1 MHLNRREFLSVM
13 VAASAAGML
22 PQRGG
27 WASDALY
34 DLPPFGNVRILH
46 FTDCHAQL
54 MPVYYREP
62 DTNLGFGQARGR
74 PPHLVGQ
81 AFLDHFGV
89 GAGSAHAHALTY
101 LDFPTLAEQYGK
113 VGGFAHLSTLVAR
126 MREAAGAG
134 NTLLLDGGDTWQG
147 SATALWNKG
156 ADMVEACNRLGVDV
170 MTGHWEFTY
179 GEEALRANLEQS
191 SAEFVAQNV
200 FLTEEAL
207 FDERPAFDEDT
218 GRAFRPYTL
227 RDVGGTQVAVIGQA
241 FPYTPVANPRR
252 FVPDWNYGIQ
262 EAALQALVEE
272 IRDRHAPG
280 LVVLLSHN
288 GMDVDLKLASR
299 VSGLDAIFGG
309 HTHDGVPAAVEVK
322 NPGGVTRVT
331 NAGSNGKFL
340 GVMDFQVKNGG
351 VADARYR
358 LLPVFSSMLPPDPE
372 MQNWIDQVRFPHREA
387 LEQPLAVAGQTL
399 YRRGNFN
406 GTFDQVICEALLE
419 HYDAE
424 IALSPGFRW
433 GTTVLPGETLTLE
446 HVMAQTAITY
456 PETYMN
462 EMSGEQI
469 KLILEDV
476 ADNLFNLDPYQQQ
489 GGDMVRVAGVEYSL
503 DPTAPIG
510 ERLRD
515 LRTRDGAA
523 LDPKR
528 QYKVTGWGVVG
539 SVAPG
544 PPVWDIVKYWL
555 LAQRE
560 VNLPRFN
567 QPHLLNVEGN
577 PGIGFRDRRDS

>member
-1 MHLNRREFLSVM
+1 MHLSRREFLSVM

-22 PQRGG
+22 PRRGPQ
-27 WASDALY
+27 AADALY
-34 DLPPFGNVRILH
+34 DLPPYGNVRILH

-54 MPVYYREP
+54 LPVYFREP
-62 DTNLGFGQARGR
+62 DTNLGLGTARGR

-81 AFLDHFGV
+81 AFLDHFGLA
-89 GAGSAHAHALTY
+89 AGSLEAHALTY
-101 LDFPTLAEQYGK
+101 LDFPSLAETYGK
-113 VGGFAHLSTLVAR
+113 VGGFAHLSTLITRLRDVAGTDR
-126 MREAAGAG
+126 
-134 NTLLLDGGDTWQG
+134 TLLLDGGDTWQG
-147 SATALWNKG
+147 SGTALWSRG

-179 GEEALRANLEQS
+179 GEEALRSNLAQS
-191 SAEFVAQNV
+191 NAEFVAQNIY
-200 FLTEEAL
+200 LTEEAM
-207 FDERPAFDEDT
+207 FDELPAFDEDT
-218 GRAFRPYTL
+218 GHAFRPYAL
-227 RDVGGTQVAVIGQA
+227 REVGGIPVAVIGQA

-252 FVPDWNYGIQ
+252 FVPNWSYGIQ
-262 EAALQALVEE
+262 EAPLQALVEE
-272 IRDRHAPG
+272 IRARHNPG

-309 HTHDGVPAAVEVK
+309 HTHDGVPAAIEVQ
-322 NPGGVTRVT
+322 NSGGTTLVT

-340 GVMDFQVKNGG
+340 GVMDFQVKQGSMAG
-351 VADARYR
+351 YRYR

-372 MQNWIDQVRFPHREA
+372 MQGWIERMREPHMETLSR
-387 LEQPLAVAGQTL
+387 PLAVAGQTL

-433 GTTVLPGETLTLE
+433 GTTVLPGETLTMERVLD
-446 HVMAQTAITY
+446 QTAITY

-462 EMSGEQI
+462 EMSGEQV

-476 ADNLFNLDPYQQQ
+476 ADNLFNPDPYQQQ

-510 ERLRD
+510 DRIRD

-528 QYKVTGWGVVG
+528 RYKVTGWGVVG

-544 PPVWDIVKYWL
+544 PPVWDIVRDWL
-555 LAQRE
+555 LSKKE
-560 VNLPRFN
+560 VNLPVLN
-567 QPHLLNVEGN
+567 KPHLLNVQDN
-577 PGIGFRDRRDS
+577 PGLGL

>member
-1 MHLNRREFLSVM
+1 MHLSRREFLSVM

-22 PQRGG
+22 PSRGAQ
-27 WASDALY
+27 ASDTLY
-34 DLPPFGNVRILH
+34 DLSPFGNVRILH

-54 MPVYYREP
+54 LPVYFREP
-62 DTNLGFGQARGR
+62 DTNLGLGSALGR

-81 AFLDHFGV
+81 AFLDHFGL
-89 GAGSAHAHALTY
+89 ATGSLEAHALTY
-101 LDFPTLAEQYGK
+101 LDFPSLAESYGK
-113 VGGFAHLSTLVAR
+113 VGGFAHLSTLITRLRDAV
-126 MREAAGAG
+126 GTDS
-134 NTLLLDGGDTWQG
+134 TLLLDGGDTWQG
-147 SATALWNKG
+147 SGTALWSKG

-179 GEEALRANLEQS
+179 GEEALRANLAQS
-191 SAEFVAQNV
+191 NAEFVAQNIY
-200 FLTEEAL
+200 LTEEAV
-207 FDERPAFDEDT
+207 FDEMPAFDEET
-218 GRAFRPYTL
+218 GHAFRPYTL
-227 RDVGGTQVAVIGQA
+227 REVGGVQVVVIGQA
-241 FPYTPVANPRR
+241 FPYTPVANPKR
-252 FVPDWNYGIQ
+252 FVPNWSYGIQ
-262 EAALQALVEE
+262 ETPLQALVEE
-272 IRDRHAPG
+272 IRARHNPS
-280 LVVLLSHN
+280 LVLLLSHN

-309 HTHDGVPAAVEVK
+309 HTHDGVPAAIEVQ
-322 NPGGVTRVT
+322 NPGGTTLVT

-340 GVMDFQVKNGG
+340 GVMDFQVKQGRLAG
-351 VADARYR
+351 FRYR
-358 LLPVFSSMLPPDPE
+358 LLPVFSSMLPPDPD
-372 MQNWIDQVRFPHREA
+372 MQSWIGQMREPH
-387 LEQPLAVAGQTL
+387 LETLNQPLAVAGQTL

-433 GTTVLPGETLTLE
+433 GTTVLPGETLTMERVLD
-446 HVMAQTAITY
+446 QTAITY

-510 ERLRD
+510 DRIRD
-515 LRTRDGAA
+515 LRTRGGAA

-528 QYKVTGWGVVG
+528 RYKVTGWGVVG
-539 SVAPG
+539 TVAPG
-544 PPVWDIVKYWL
+544 PPVWDIVRDWL
-555 LAQRE
+555 LSKKE
-560 VNLPRFN
+560 VNLPALN
-567 QPHLLNVEGN
+567 KPHLLNVQDN
-577 PGIGFRDRRDS
+577 PGLGL

>member
-13 VAASAAGML
+13 VAASAAGIL
-22 PQRGG
+22 PHRG
-27 WASDALY
+27 ARAADALY
-34 DLPPFGNVRILH
+34 DLPSFGNVRILH

-54 MPVYYREP
+54 LPVYFREP
-62 DTNLGFGQARGR
+62 STNLGFGSAQGR

-81 AFLDHFGV
+81 AFLDYFGLS
-89 GAGSAHAHALTY
+89 AGSAEAHALTY
-101 LDFPTLAEQYGK
+101 LDFPSLAEKYGK
-113 VGGFAHLSTLVAR
+113 VGGFAHLSTLVSR
-126 MREAAGAG
+126 LREAAGAG

-147 SATALWNKG
+147 SATAMWSKG

-179 GEEALRANLEQS
+179 GEEALRANLAQS
-191 SAEFVAQNV
+191 ESEFVAQNV

-207 FDERPAFDEDT
+207 FDERPAFDEET
-218 GRAFRPYTL
+218 GHAFQPYTL
-227 RDVGGTQVAVIGQA
+227 RDVGDVQVAVIGQA
-241 FPYTPVANPRR
+241 FPYTPVANPKR

-262 EAALQALVEE
+262 EAALQALVGE
-272 IRDRHAPG
+272 IRARHNPS
-280 LVVLLSHN
+280 LVLLLSHN

-309 HTHDGVPAAVEVK
+309 HTHDGVPTVIEVK
-322 NPGGVTRVT
+322 NSGGMTLVT

-340 GVMDFQVKNGG
+340 GVMDFQVKQGRM
-351 VADARYR
+351 ADARYR
-358 LLPVFSSMLPPDPE
+358 LLPVFSSLLPPDPE
-372 MQNWIDQVRFPHREA
+372 MQNWINQARFPY
-387 LEQPLAVAGQTL
+387 LETLNQPLAVAGQTL

-433 GTTVLPGETLTLE
+433 GTSVLPGETLTMD
-446 HVMAQTAITY
+446 HVLAQTAITY

-476 ADNLFNLDPYQQQ
+476 ADNLFNLDPYRQQ

-503 DPTAPIG
+503 DPMAPIG

-528 QYKVTGWGVVG
+528 RYKVTGWGVVG

-544 PPVWDIVKYWL
+544 PPVWDIVKNWL
-555 LAQRE
+555 LSRKE
-560 VNLPRFN
+560 VNLATLN
-567 QPHLLNVEGN
+567 QPRLLNVENN
-577 PGIGFRDRRDS
+577 PGIGL

>member
-13 VAASAAGML
+13 VAASAAGIL
-22 PQRGG
+22 PYRG
-27 WASDALY
+27 ARAADALY
-34 DLPPFGNVRILH
+34 DLPSFGNVRILH

-54 MPVYYREP
+54 MPVYFREP
-62 DTNLGFGQARGR
+62 STNLGFGPAQGR

-81 AFLDHFGV
+81 AFLDHFGLS
-89 GAGSAHAHALTY
+89 AGSAEAHALTY
-101 LDFPTLAEQYGK
+101 LDFQSLAEKYGK
-113 VGGFAHLSTLVAR
+113 VGGFAHLSTLVSR
-126 MREAAGAG
+126 LREAAGAG

-147 SATALWNKG
+147 SATAMWSKG

-179 GEEALRANLEQS
+179 GEEALRANLAQS
-191 SAEFVAQNV
+191 ESEFIAQNV

-207 FDERPAFDEDT
+207 FDERPAFDEET
-218 GRAFRPYTL
+218 GHAFQPYTL
-227 RDVGGTQVAVIGQA
+227 RDVGGMQVAVIGQA
-241 FPYTPVANPRR
+241 FPYTPVANPKR

-262 EAALQALVEE
+262 EAALQALVGE
-272 IRDRHAPG
+272 IRARHNPS
-280 LVVLLSHN
+280 LVLLLSHN

-309 HTHDGVPAAVEVK
+309 HTHDGVPAAIEVK
-322 NPGGVTRVT
+322 NSGGMTLVT

-340 GVMDFQVKNGG
+340 GVMDFQVKQGRMAG
-351 VADARYR
+351 ARYR

-372 MQNWIDQVRFPHREA
+372 MQNWIDQARFPY
-387 LEQPLAVAGQTL
+387 LETLNQPLAVAGQTL

-433 GTTVLPGETLTLE
+433 GTSVLPGETLTME
-446 HVMAQTAITY
+446 HVLAQTAITY

-476 ADNLFNLDPYQQQ
+476 ADNLFNLDPYRQQ

-503 DPTAPIG
+503 DPMAPIG

-528 QYKVTGWGVVG
+528 RYKVTGWGVVG

-544 PPVWDIVKYWL
+544 PPVWDIVKNWL
-555 LAQRE
+555 LSRKE
-560 VNLPRFN
+560 VNLATLN
-567 QPHLLNVEGN
+567 QPRLLNVENN
-577 PGIGFRDRRDS
+577 PGIGL

>member
-13 VAASAAGML
+13 VAASAAGIL
-22 PQRGG
+22 PYRG
-27 WASDALY
+27 ARAADALY
-34 DLPPFGNVRILH
+34 DLPSFGNVRILH

-54 MPVYYREP
+54 LPVYFREP
-62 DTNLGFGQARGR
+62 STNLGFGPAQGR

-81 AFLDHFGV
+81 AFLDHFGLS
-89 GAGSAHAHALTY
+89 AGSAEAHALTY
-101 LDFPTLAEQYGK
+101 LDFPSLAEKYGK
-113 VGGFAHLSTLVAR
+113 VGGFAHLSTLVSR
-126 MREAAGAG
+126 LREAAGAG

-147 SATALWNKG
+147 SATAMWSKG

-179 GEEALRANLEQS
+179 GEEALRANLAQS
-191 SAEFVAQNV
+191 ESEFVAQNV

-207 FDERPAFDEDT
+207 FDERPAFDEET
-218 GRAFRPYTL
+218 GHAFQPYTL
-227 RDVGGTQVAVIGQA
+227 RDVGGVQVAVIGQA

-252 FVPDWNYGIQ
+252 FVPDWSYGIQ
-262 EAALQALVEE
+262 EAALQALVGE
-272 IRDRHAPG
+272 IRARHNPS
-280 LVVLLSHN
+280 LVLLLSHN

-309 HTHDGVPAAVEVK
+309 HTHDGVPTAIEVK
-322 NPGGVTRVT
+322 NSGEMTLVT

-340 GVMDFQVKNGG
+340 GVMDFQVKQGRM
-351 VADARYR
+351 ADARYR
-358 LLPVFSSMLPPDPE
+358 LLPVFSSLLPPDPE
-372 MQNWIDQVRFPHREA
+372 MQNWIDQARFPY
-387 LEQPLAVAGQTL
+387 LETLNQPLAVAGQTL

-433 GTTVLPGETLTLE
+433 GTSVLPGETLTME
-446 HVMAQTAITY
+446 HVLAQTAITY

-462 EMSGEQI
+462 EMSGEQM

-476 ADNLFNLDPYQQQ
+476 ADNLFNLDPYRQQ

-503 DPTAPIG
+503 DPMAPIG

-528 QYKVTGWGVVG
+528 RYKVTGWGVVG

-544 PPVWDIVKYWL
+544 PPVWDIVKNWL
-555 LAQRE
+555 LSRKE
-560 VNLPRFN
+560 VNLATLN
-567 QPHLLNVEGN
+567 QPRLLNVENN
-577 PGIGFRDRRDS
+577 PGIGF

>member
-13 VAASAAGML
+13 VAASAVGIL
-22 PQRGG
+22 PYRG
-27 WASDALY
+27 ARAADVLY
-34 DLPPFGNVRILH
+34 DLPSFGNVRILH

-54 MPVYYREP
+54 LPVYFREP
-62 DTNLGFGQARGR
+62 STNLGFGTARGR

-81 AFLDHFGV
+81 AFLDHFGLS
-89 GAGSAHAHALTY
+89 AGSAEAHALTY
-101 LDFPTLAEQYGK
+101 LDFPSLAEKYGK
-113 VGGFAHLSTLVAR
+113 VGGFAHLSTLVSHL
-126 MREAAGAG
+126 REAAGAG

-147 SATALWNKG
+147 SATAMWSKG

-179 GEEALRANLEQS
+179 GEEALRANLAQS
-191 SAEFVAQNV
+191 EAEFVAQNV

-207 FDERPAFDEDT
+207 FDERPAFDEET
-218 GRAFRPYTL
+218 GHAFQPYTL
-227 RDVGGTQVAVIGQA
+227 RDVGGVQVAVIGQA

-262 EAALQALVEE
+262 EAALQALVGE
-272 IRDRHAPG
+272 IRARHNPS
-280 LVVLLSHN
+280 LVLLLSHN

-309 HTHDGVPAAVEVK
+309 HTHDGVPAAIEVK
-322 NPGGVTRVT
+322 NSGGMTLVT

-340 GVMDFQVKNGG
+340 GVMDFQVKQGRM
-351 VADARYR
+351 ADARYR
-358 LLPVFSSMLPPDPE
+358 LLPVFSSLLPPDPE
-372 MQNWIDQVRFPHREA
+372 MQNWIDQVRFPY
-387 LEQPLAVAGQTL
+387 LETLNQPLAVAGQTL

-433 GTTVLPGETLTLE
+433 GTSVLPGETLTME
-446 HVMAQTAITY
+446 HVLAQTAITY

-476 ADNLFNLDPYQQQ
+476 ADNLFNLDPYRQQ

-503 DPTAPIG
+503 DPMAPIG

-515 LRTRDGAA
+515 LRTRDGAV
-523 LDPKR
+523 LDLR
-528 QYKVTGWGVVG
+528 RRYKVTGWGVVG

-544 PPVWDIVKYWL
+544 PPVWDIVKNWL
-555 LAQRE
+555 LSRKE
-560 VNLPRFN
+560 VNLATLN
-567 QPHLLNVEGN
+567 QPRLLNVENN
-577 PGIGFRDRRDS
+577 PGIGF